1 MAAAVTTLHLFLSVR
16 FSNFHIVLQALRCQ
30 PAISGGW
37 EARVVFLLIPEASS
51 VFLNKLFFPTIHAE
65 WPKLEILADK
75 PWSLA
80 RCWGGGADFGIDVGT
95 DVSAFFQPVQTMF
108 LLRSRCRK
116 TEHSLHCLSLAN
128 LVPAVLPWCSD
139 SVPVGWYFG
148 FTLGTL
154 VKLASYGYSESTVS
168 PVHCFMVQH
177 YTGFCISFCA
187 EDCLKSLSSAIAEV
201 IWNGFTAA
209 VKRRTAEPS

>member
-1 MAAAVTTLHLFLSVR
+1 MLSGQSWKFWPTSLDHL
-16 FSNFHIVLQALRCQ
+16 
-30 PAISGGW
+30 PG
-37 EARVVFLLIPEASS
+37 
-51 VFLNKLFFPTIHAE
+51 AE
-65 WPKLEILADK
+65 
-75 PWSLA
+75 
-80 RCWGGGADFGIDVGT
+80 GGGADFGIDVGT

-154 VKLASYGYSESTVS
+154 VKLESYGYSESTAS